1 MAKKNLDGA
10 LANLFGEEPKP
21 VEQVPT
27 PAEPQPKADSP
38 RVMGQPRRQSTL
50 KVERTGKPK
59 VLPDNYTRTNYIMD
73 PEIIRKFK
81 AIATLRGVSVNLLA
95 NDVIGAYVE
104 KNFAKDTQ

>member
-10 LANLFGEEPKP
+10 LANLFGEEPKQT
-21 VEQVPT
+21 EQVQEPIEQ
-27 PAEPQPKADSP
+27 PAVQTSP
-38 RVMGQPRRQSTL
+38 AMGQPRRQISL
-50 KVERTGKPK
+50 KAVRTGKPK